1 MLRGGEDKQQHNT
14 GTDIPGDCRGYGG
27 SMEPICNLNLEDL
40 ERRHDRHEL
49 EERSILARLRV
60 LNDLAELAAE

>member
-1 MLRGGEDKQQHNT
+1 
-14 GTDIPGDCRGYGG
+14 
-27 SMEPICNLNLEDL
+27 MEPICNLNLEDL